1 MKKPLQV
8 YDPNNRTWREV
19 QPAKA
24 NRQKGYMYIN
34 NEGTGMWAQQEP
46 TRVVS
51 NHLIPCDPPLEYT
64 FGAKVLAMA
73 SKKVQLLQVFDPNSG
88 ERYEV
93 VELRPIKK
101 GDIMVDKTDEG
112 IVIHT
117 WVLGPEY
124 DIDQIVPIL
133 RKLPR
138 EGKGSV

>member
-34 NEGTGMWAQQEP
+34 NDGTGMWAQQEP

-64 FGAKVLAMA
+64 FGANVLAMA
-73 SKKVQLLQVFDPNSG
+73 RKRVTKRFLSADKLLTRLYNAMVGLESAQDILAEVKAFK
-88 ERYEV
+88 ER
-93 VELRPIKK
+93 
-101 GDIMVDKTDEG
+101 
-112 IVIHT
+112 
-117 WVLGPEY
+117 
-124 DIDQIVPIL
+124 
-133 RKLPR
+133 
-138 EGKGSV
+138 KGSV